1 MSENSQGSNFP
12 KIRWNL
18 KTILTVIAVIVVIY
32 LAFTGKIPLFAGNSE
47 SSADS
52 AIPIATQEQ
61 NKATQAVSAETKA
74 AATSPTKTEA
84 TTQPAKT
91 EAATKPAK
99 TETATEKAYQA
110 YYFRSSKLLN
120 DHYDKHGKEM
130 GFKSAKDYEKA
141 ASDVIN
147 NPNALTKR
155 EKEDNDYVF
164 YVEAT
169 NEFVILS
176 EDGYIRTYF
185 NPSSGKAYYDRQ

>member
-1 MSENSQGSNFP
+1 MSENSHGSNFP

-47 SSADS
+47 TSADS

-74 AATSPTKTEA
+74 AATSPT
-84 TTQPAKT
+84 KT